1 MTMAINHARGLPLSS
16 FYRKASEV
24 TGYVR
29 QSRVNQPHLE
39 SLEEAD
45 ANKKDKFKFELRV
58 RI

>member
-1 MTMAINHARGLPLSS
+1 MAINLAGGLPLSL

-39 SLEEAD
+39 SLGGAD
-45 ANKKDKFKFELRV
+45 ASKKDKLNFE
-58 RI
+58 